1 MLSLLELGSSGP
13 KPAVQINDD
22 IVFEYP
28 SAEIDT
34 KVLNVRL
41 CVKHNGVWRSRSGRA
56 VDKPGLTGDIMQD
69 ALHLRG
75 VSMRAPC
82 DAILLE
88 VHGIA
93 GTKEKCDE
101 NQSAH
106 ET

>member
-1 MLSLLELGSSGP
+1 MCSLLKLWSSGP

-22 IVFEYP
+22 IVSEYP
-28 SAEIDT
+28 SAEIDP

-41 CVKHNGVWRSRSGRA
+41 CVKHNRAGRSGSGGA
-56 VDKPGLTGDIMQD
+56 IDKAGLIGNIMQD
-69 ALHLRG
+69 ALHFRD
-75 VSMRAPC
+75 VSVRAAR
-82 DAILLE
+82 DAILLDIQG
-88 VHGIA
+88 VA